1 MWLDCLLFYANLNYQ
16 QLNEQNKS
24 ANQYF
29 KIVKFFFLQ
38 LLSMLLIFSFP
49 KTVGDAP
56 GSGPRLGQTAQNQVK
71 LKLVN
76 SKSSF

>member
-1 MWLDCLLFYANLNYQ
+1 MVGSPGCGVDPVDVV
-16 QLNEQNKS
+16 
-24 ANQYF
+24 
-29 KIVKFFFLQ
+29 IVVDLVTVCVFLQ
-38 LLSMLLIFSFP
+38 LLPILFKISFP
-49 KTVGDAP
+49 QTVGDAP